1 MLKQKNNQKG
11 FALLMSLIVVGVV
24 VSVGLTILDLS
35 IKQLVLSSNSKDSE
49 IALHAANAGLE
60 CAQHWRSLE
69 ASDLED
75 GNAVTFECFNQ
86 SKTISK
92 DTDTT
97 IDKNGDGNIYKYN
110 LYDNSDKGFTWG
122 LSGSERCSKITLL
135 IMNSDST
142 VGNVLEIDNISTIM
156 PGYVNSS
163 KECEA
168 GGRCAVISVQGY
180 NKSCDKIGTHGTL
193 QREVLLES

>member
-1 MLKQKNNQKG
+1 
-11 FALLMSLIVVGVV
+11 MSLIVVGVV

-35 IKQLVLSSNSKDSE
+35 IKQLMLSSNSKDSE

-60 CAQHWRSLE
+60 CAQHWRNE
-69 ASDLED
+69 KAIDLES
-75 GNAVTFECFNQ
+75 GNAVTFNCFNQ
-86 SKTISK
+86 SKLITPSSITSSV
-92 DTDTT
+92 
-97 IDKNGDGNIYKYN
+97 NGSGNIYKYE
-110 LYDNSDKGFTWG
+110 LYSGATDGFTWG
-122 LSGSERCSKITLL
+122 LSNDRCSKITLL

-142 VGNVLEIDNISTIM
+142 VGNILEITNISAIM
-156 PGYVNSS
+156 PGYIAST

-180 NKSCDKIGTHGTL
+180 NKPCGSIGTHGTL

>member
-1 MLKQKNNQKG
+1 MLKHNNQKG

-35 IKQLVLSSNSKDSE
+35 IKQLMLSSNSKDSE

-60 CAQHWRSLE
+60 CVQYWRNKEANKLE
-69 ASDLED
+69 LGQD
-75 GNAVTFECFNQ
+75 VTFGCFNQ
-86 SKTISK
+86 SKTISSVGVTK
-92 DTDTT
+92 DGGT
-97 IDKNGDGNIYKYN
+97 GNIYKYELFAN
-110 LYDNSDKGFTWG
+110 PTDGFTWG
-122 LSGSERCSKITLL
+122 LNNDRCSKITLV
-135 IMNSDST
+135 IFNSDSS
-142 VGNVLEIDNISTIM
+142 VGNVLKNTNMNAVVS
-156 PGYVNSS
+156 GYPDTE

-180 NKSCDKIGTHGTL
+180 NKPCGSIGNHGTL